1 VSEPDADVSAAERLE
16 REAQQLVDDGRAQE
30 SLTLALDQLRADR
43 ANGEPLASA
52 VASLRAAIDDAHHN
66 STGDAPE

>member
-1 VSEPDADVSAAERLE
+1 VPEPDDDVSAAERLE

-52 VASLRAAIDDAHHN
+52 VARLRAATDDAHQN
-66 STGDAPE
+66 RTGDGSE

>member
-1 VSEPDADVSAAERLE
+1 
-16 REAQQLVDDGRAQE
+16 
-30 SLTLALDQLRADR
+30 LRADR

>member
-43 ANGEPLASA
+43 ANGEPLTSA

-66 STGDAPE
+66 CTGDGPK

>member
-1 VSEPDADVSAAERLE
+1 VPEPDADVSAAERLE

-43 ANGEPLASA
+43 ANGEPLTSA
-52 VASLRAAIDDAHHN
+52 VDRLRVAIDAARH
-66 STGDAPE
+66 STTGDGAE